1 MFHDVP
7 FMEQWIEY
15 QIWKVPGFQAQ
26 VKHVPAPNWSM
37 PAADPHNI
45 ALRQCVPLA
54 QAVETA
60 VKDAA
65 SRPWGNPFK
74 NLARV

>member
-1 MFHDVP
+1 MNIKF
-7 FMEQWIEY
+7 
-15 QIWKVPGFQAQ
+15 GRFQAQ